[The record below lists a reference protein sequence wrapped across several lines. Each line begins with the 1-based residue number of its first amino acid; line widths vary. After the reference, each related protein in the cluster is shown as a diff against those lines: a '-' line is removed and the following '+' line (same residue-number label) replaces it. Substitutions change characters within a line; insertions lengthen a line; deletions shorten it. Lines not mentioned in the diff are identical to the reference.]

1 MILKISSEMYEYKNT
16 HTYILNY
23 AQNPSEYVKN
33 GKHWKIQHFALCSNK
48 IKVSVPAASGFQERC
63 LSVVHL
69 PMILGTEQHVYKVP
83 KVS

>member
-1 MILKISSEMYEYKNT
+1 MYEYKNT

-33 GKHWKIQHFALCSNK
+33 RKHWKIQHFALFSNK
-48 IKVSVPAASGFQERC
+48 IKVSVPVTSVFQERC

-69 PMILGTEQHVYKVP
+69 PMILSTEQHIYKFP